1 MKRLGY
7 VASAAAVVLGLAIAP
22 AAMAAGH
29 AGGGFGGFGGHFGGF
44 SGHSGGI
51 GDHVGGFGGEHAPG
65 IAEPALGSHPGYGGD
80 LVAGRG
86 FAGGGHEL
94 GGLAGGQEL
103 NSFASG
109 GHGLD
114 SFAGEGREP
123 SGLTGGGHELV
134 GGLAGEGRELN
145 SFARGG
151 HYMGDGLVLDGRA
164 VGDDRLM
171 YGRMP
176 RYGRGGVFLG
186 YYYPDPAI
194 CYQYPDDYNPAVGCY
209 GLYPAG

>member
-1 MKRLGY
+1 M
-7 VASAAAVVLGLAIAP
+7 
-22 AAMAAGH
+22 
-29 AGGGFGGFGGHFGGF
+29 
-44 SGHSGGI
+44 
-51 GDHVGGFGGEHAPG
+51 
-65 IAEPALGSHPGYGGD
+65 
-80 LVAGRG
+80 
-86 FAGGGHEL
+86 
-94 GGLAGGQEL
+94 
-103 NSFASG
+103 
-109 GHGLD
+109 
-114 SFAGEGREP
+114 
-123 SGLTGGGHELV
+123 
-134 GGLAGEGRELN
+134 N

-186 YYYPDPAI
+186 YYYPDPAV